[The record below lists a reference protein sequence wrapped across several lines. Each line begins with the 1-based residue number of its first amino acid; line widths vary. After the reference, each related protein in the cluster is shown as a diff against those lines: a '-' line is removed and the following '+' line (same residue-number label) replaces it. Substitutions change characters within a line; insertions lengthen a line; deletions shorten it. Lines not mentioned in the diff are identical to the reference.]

1 MVIIIMSGIISTI
14 QTNNTTSLI
23 NTFGQIMF
31 DLMPELVLL
40 FGGLYILFFTIYS
53 FRKILHV

>member
-1 MVIIIMSGIISTI
+1 MSGIISTI